1 MTEYQP
7 SSADTNQYG
16 YGFEE
21 WDMLPDEAKD
31 AIRAAADGFEPD
43 EYEPD
48 DCCIE
53 RKVGSTAVAEAVES
67 PKPSKAR
74 QIAELKAK
82 ILSPEERAR
91 IEEKIETYV
100 DQGVGN
106 YGDLERQYGIAGDNQ
121 LRKQL
126 ADLEAPK
133 QKKAS
138 HPRRHSGIDTS
149 DDPRLEADPDFYNH
163 HELEL
168 SEEQKAI
175 NARGIAKVREDFN
188 EATKPKQD

>member
-53 RKVGSTAVAEAVES
+53 RKVGSKAVAEAVEL
-67 PKPSKAR
+67 PKLSKAK
-74 QIAELKAK
+74 QIAEIKAK
-82 ILSPEERAR
+82 LLSPEERAR

-100 DQGVGN
+100 DQGV
-106 YGDLERQYGIAGDNQ
+106 NQ